1 MCAFERSEK
10 GMEFNM
16 EYIDLVD
23 KNNNVIGFES
33 SDNINSKN
41 MKNYRVINKNGQI
54 VLNKKLKNIL
64 EDVIFFSRR
73 TC

>member
-1 MCAFERSEK
+1 M
-10 GMEFNM
+10 
-16 EYIDLVD
+16 